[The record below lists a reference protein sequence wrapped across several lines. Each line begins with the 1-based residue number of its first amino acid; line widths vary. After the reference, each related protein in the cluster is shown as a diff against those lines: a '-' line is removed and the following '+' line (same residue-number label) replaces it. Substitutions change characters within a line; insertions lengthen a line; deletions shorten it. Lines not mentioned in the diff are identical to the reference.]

1 MNVLVACEESQRVCL
16 EFRKRGHNAFSAD
29 LQKCSGGYPEWHIQ
43 GDVLPLIY
51 PNKDIEFITSTGRKF
66 YIDKWDLLIAHPPC
80 TYLSVAGVCNLI
92 PNGRMNYD
100 RLQKGFE
107 AADFFYKMLNAPIDH
122 ICVENPRPIAR
133 FGLPPRSQVI
143 EPWWFDE
150 VGDEQFTKRTYL
162 WLKNL
167 PYLTPTTL
175 WSSGEVRS
183 WTFIHSS
190 AKLRSKTFCGV
201 AAAMANQW
209 NEEILKGYA

>member
-1 MNVLVACEESQRVCL
+1 MNVLIACEESQRVCL
-16 EFRKRGHNAFSAD
+16 AFRERGHNAFSAD
-29 LQKCSGGYPEWHIQ
+29 LQECSGGHPEWHYV
-43 GDVLPLIY
+43 GDCLDLVYMRKKCFETESGAIY
-51 PNKDIEFITSTGRKF
+51 QMPQ
-66 YIDKWDLLIAHPPC
+66 WDLLIAHPPC
-80 TYLSVAGVCNLI
+80 TYLSVAGACNLV

-100 RLQKGFE
+100 RLRKGFE
-107 AADFFYKMLNAPIDH
+107 AADFFCKMLNAPIEH

-175 WSSGEVRS
+175 WSSGDVQS
-183 WTFIHSS
+183 WTSIHSS
-190 AKLRSKTFCGV
+190 SKIRSKTFFGV
-201 AAAMANQW
+201 AAAMADQW
-209 NEEILKGYA
+209 NDEILKGYA